1 MAADEGGGKP
11 RSDAALP
18 ADADSEGTD
27 DLDALAGGLGSIA
40 PAEGVA
46 ASDDGV
52 VDASDDEIPDLA
64 ALGAMTARTTLT
76 GAEAEAE
83 ALKSVLV
90 ERVERT
96 VASEAVLD
104 ALRPAALT
112 SAPPPAR
119 AAWVMPLLVGIGV
132 GVGIAGVMFGL
143 SNHASPA
150 VSGGGASFAAGDSTA
165 VPAAAPP
172 AAAAPAPA
180 PVVAAAEAAASAPA
194 PRPSAEATGSASATN
209 PAPPASPAHAPALA
223 ARAAHNDSA
232 AAPASSAGPAPVI
245 APVIAVHPAAEA
257 QAPGEPDLGASV
269 SASASDT
276 TPKPAS
282 TSGGTA
288 PALRGGASMDALLD
302 EALSPKARRDELA
315 ARQQAALEAD
325 APPPT
330 PSRADVTQAVAVLL
344 PAIRGCAMG
353 QSGLATAGIVVNG
366 DGRVASVDVAGA
378 PFAGTASGRCME
390 GVLRRARFPRF
401 TQPSFR
407 IKYPLAIQ

>member
-1 MAADEGGGKP
+1 LAADEGGGKP

-18 ADADSEGTD
+18 ADADSDGPD
-27 DLDALAGGLGSIA
+27 DLNALAGGLGSLA
-40 PAEGVA
+40 PGEGV
-46 ASDDGV
+46 
-52 VDASDDEIPDLA
+52 DANDDEVPDLA

-76 GAEAEAE
+76 GAEAEAD
-83 ALKSVLV
+83 ALEGALV
-90 ERVERT
+90 ERVERA
-96 VASEAVLD
+96 VASDAVVD
-104 ALRPAALT
+104 ALRPAVLT

-119 AAWVMPLLVGIGV
+119 AAWVMPLLVGV
-132 GVGIAGVMFGL
+132 GMGIGIAGVMFGL

-150 VSGGGASFAAGDSTA
+150 IAAHDWTA

-172 AAAAPAPA
+172 TPLAPTAPPTAAAPAPA
-180 PVVAAAEAAASAPA
+180 PVVAAVEAAAPAPA
-194 PRPSAEATGSASATN
+194 PRPSAEAMASA
-209 PAPPASPAHAPALA
+209 PANKPVPASPAHPPAVA
-223 ARAAHNDSA
+223 ARNAHNDSA
-232 AAPASSAGPAPVI
+232 NEAAASAAPASTPAVT
-245 APVIAVHPAAEA
+245 VHPAAEA
-257 QAPGEPDLGASV
+257 QADGDPDVGAAV
-269 SASASDT
+269 SDKP
-276 TPKPAS
+276 PKPAS
-282 TSGGTA
+282 T
-288 PALRGGASMDALLD
+288 MDALLD

-353 QSGLATAGIVVNG
+353 QSGLATAGIVVNS